1 MLFEDKVKRTNYSP
15 TKQYKKVRIDL
26 EPERENKLQIINKVY
41 SNEVYSNNRRLG
53 RTKLI
58 KMAIDNLIADVEE
71 QASEEEAIEFLRTL
85 YKEAEF

>member
-1 MLFEDKVKRTNYSP
+1 MLFEETLKE
-15 TKQYKKVRIDL
+15 KKVLKPNSITQIRIDL
-26 EPERENKLQIINKVY
+26 EAEREYGLKRIIKAYNIKVKKI
-41 SNEVYSNNRRLG
+41 S

-71 QASEEEAIEFLRTL
+71 QASEEEAIQYLRNL